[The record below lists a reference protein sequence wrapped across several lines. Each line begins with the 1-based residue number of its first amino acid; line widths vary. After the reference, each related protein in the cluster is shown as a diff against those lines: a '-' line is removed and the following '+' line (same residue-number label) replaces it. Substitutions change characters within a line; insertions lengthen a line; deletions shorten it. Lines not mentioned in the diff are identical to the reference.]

1 MKYKAIL
8 FDMNG
13 VLVDD
18 EHLQEE
24 AFRQTLAKL
33 NVPLSAEDYIT
44 FFIGKTDRKGFEDYL
59 QSLHIVH
66 DTSSL
71 IQQKGKEYENLAF
84 GGIQGYPGV
93 KEFVE
98 AAVQKDLRLA
108 VVTSSMKN
116 EAVSVLAGLGLTDFF
131 SAIVAADDVKNG
143 KPDPEGYLKGA
154 AALAVD
160 PKECIVIEDAPSG
173 IEAARSAGMACVAVV
188 NTHAANKLSAADMI
202 TEELSV
208 ALIDE
213 LAQ

>member
-59 QSLHIVH
+59 QSLHMVH
-66 DTSSL
+66 DISSL
-71 IQQKGKEYENLAF
+71 VQQKGKEYENLAS

-93 KEFVE
+93 KEFVG
-98 AAVQKDLRLA
+98 AAVQKGLHLA

-131 SAIVAADDVKNG
+131 SAIVAADDVENG

-154 AALAVD
+154 AALVVD
-160 PKECIVIEDAPSG
+160 PKECIVVEDAPSG

-202 TEELSV
+202 TEELSA